1 MILIK
6 KTLYLQK
13 KINYLVGKD
22 FKTLESSG
30 FGYFEGIEELIHMTN
45 KIKEKLI
52 KMNGFKTLKIPKDL
66 NCYLENQENFFKEL
80 TSIIDFS
87 KTLKNE

>member
-1 MILIK
+1 
-6 KTLYLQK
+6 
-13 KINYLVGKD
+13 
-22 FKTLESSG
+22 
-30 FGYFEGIEELIHMTN
+30 MTN